1 MLLALSIFFL
11 FSIYGVVSVY
21 LPIILTSMGYTAT
34 QVGLLL
40 GIFEGAGVVLPLVM
54 SLRREQ
60 GRGYGLPLLLMG
72 ALMAMVPFP
81 LVRLEGFYLTALFL
95 VCYSLGYKGA
105 VPLSDSL
112 INKVL
117 GDRRDDYGK
126 VRVAGSVGY
135 VVMAL
140 LLQWLLPAGTARQY
154 LGWMIATAL
163 LFTLSLLFIPGIFSR
178 DAIPTVPTGG
188 GGVPQE
194 KAQGKAPAGVPAG
207 EGLGKSL
214 AQFPPVF
221 WMGLLLVFLG
231 FLGLTPATKLF
242 ALYMTDFIHSEATGA
257 LSALAAISEIPF
269 MFFSSRFLRHYGS
282 LRLLVFCTA
291 MVTVRL
297 MLYLLLPNMAG
308 AVLGQLMNS
317 VTYGLYHPAAVVF
330 VAQYAPKGRLIMSQ
344 SLYSIFAVGVASVLG
359 SSLSGWMIDSFG
371 YPVLF
376 VTLAMFP
383 LGGVILYFFVR
394 KRI

>member
-1 MLLALSIFFL
+1 MPLALPIFFL

-40 GIFEGAGVVLPLVM
+40 GIFEGAGVVLPLAM

-72 ALMAMVPFP
+72 ALMVVVPFP
-81 LVRLEGFYLTALFL
+81 LVRLGGFYFTALFL

-117 GDRRDDYGK
+117 GERRDDYGK

-140 LLQWLLPAGTARQY
+140 LLQRFLPAGAAHQY
-154 LGWMIATAL
+154 MVWMLAAAAL
-163 LFTLSLLFIPGIFSR
+163 FMLSLFFVPGLFSKNLSPEFHRIPV
-178 DAIPTVPTGG
+178 AA
-188 GGVPQE
+188 E
-194 KAQGKAPAGVPAG
+194 
-207 EGLGKSL
+207 LGRSQ
-214 AQFPPVF
+214 AADREAVGSVMASFPPVF
-221 WMGLLLVFLG
+221 WIGLLLVFLG
-231 FLGLTPATKLF
+231 FFGLSPATKLF
-242 ALYMTDFIHSEATGA
+242 ALYMTEFLHSDATGA
-257 LSALAAISEIPF
+257 LSALSALSEIPF
-269 MFFSSRFLRHYGS
+269 MFFSSRFLRRYGS
-282 LRLLVFCTA
+282 LQLLVFCTA

-297 MLYLLLPNMAG
+297 VLYMAVPNMAG

-317 VTYGLYHPAAVVF
+317 ITYGLYHPAAVVF
-330 VAQYAPKGRLIMSQ
+330 VAQYAPKGRLVLSQ
-344 SLYSIFAVGVASVLG
+344 SLYSIFAVGLASLLG
-359 SSLSGWMIDSFG
+359 NSLSGWMIDSFG
-371 YPVLF
+371 YPALF
-376 VTLAMFP
+376 MTFALFP
-383 LGGVILYFFVR
+383 LAGVILYFFVR

>member
-1 MLLALSIFFL
+1 MPLALPIFFL

-81 LVRLEGFYLTALFL
+81 LVRLERFYLTALFL

-140 LLQWLLPAGTARQY
+140 LLQWLLLPFY
-154 LGWMIATAL
+154 
-163 LFTLSLLFIPGIFSR
+163 
-178 DAIPTVPTGG
+178 
-188 GGVPQE
+188 
-194 KAQGKAPAGVPAG
+194 
-207 EGLGKSL
+207 
-214 AQFPPVF
+214 
-221 WMGLLLVFLG
+221 
-231 FLGLTPATKLF
+231 
-242 ALYMTDFIHSEATGA
+242 
-257 LSALAAISEIPF
+257 SALIPAPDRPRNFAARS
-269 MFFSSRFLRHYGS
+269 YCKTG
-282 LRLLVFCTA
+282 
-291 MVTVRL
+291 
-297 MLYLLLPNMAG
+297 
-308 AVLGQLMNS
+308 
-317 VTYGLYHPAAVVF
+317 
-330 VAQYAPKGRLIMSQ
+330 
-344 SLYSIFAVGVASVLG
+344 
-359 SSLSGWMIDSFG
+359 
-371 YPVLF
+371 
-376 VTLAMFP
+376 
-383 LGGVILYFFVR
+383 
-394 KRI
+394 